1 MQKHVARHR
10 ELGAPST
17 ASASPT
23 LRFAGL
29 ILLLL
34 LPPIMNSYPPEL
46 LAQLAPVMFV
56 AGLGAALPPTSPQG
70 TRRSQDP
77 FTILADRLKDALLA
91 QRRLAVWQPDKSKT
105 FQVVLVEPVRSNFV
119 RPRCIF
125 RMAVPIILPI
135 LQFYP
140 VRACRCIQS
149 HLISATE

>member
-1 MQKHVARHR
+1 MSAKAR
-10 ELGAPST
+10 GQAPWIGRPDALSRSTST

-29 ILLLL
+29 ILLLS
-34 LPPIMNSYPPEL
+34 PPIMNSYPPEL

-125 RMAVPIILPI
+125 RMAVPIILSHPPI
-135 LQFYP
+135 LPYP
-140 VRACRCIQS
+140 S
-149 HLISATE
+149 ISLH